1 MKTTFQ
7 FKKAGLLF
15 WLAIFALLPA
25 SSFAED
31 GICASVKIE
40 IRQEMSFERQA
51 FDAVMRINNGF
62 DGITLENV
70 KIEISFTDENG
81 NSVLASSDPNNTTAK
96 FFIGKPS
103 MTKIDDVDGIGK
115 VLPSTTADVHWLIVP
130 AFGASNGLQSGTLY
144 YVGATLSYT
153 INGKEE
159 ETEVSPDYIF
169 VKPMPE
175 LTLDYFLPQDV
186 YGDDTFTDEIEP
198 IVPFTLGV
206 RVSNN
211 GSGTAKSLK
220 IESAQPEII
229 ENEQDLLIG
238 FNIEGCEV
246 NGAPAEPSLLA
257 DFGDI
262 QPKTSG
268 TARWIMTCS
277 LSGKF
282 KNFIAD
288 ISHSDELGGELTSL
302 IKGTPATHTL
312 IHDVTVD
319 IAGRDNIR
327 DFLAKYGDGYKVY
340 ESENIDNDVSNLS
353 ASSSL
358 SGSGDNYTLS
368 ASSTFGFIYVK
379 LTDPKAGAKILKQVS
394 RSDGKIIKPENAWL
408 SKSRLD
414 KSKTWQYFFN
424 LFDTDSTGS
433 YKVIFED
440 KSAEPQPPNLQFI
453 PERTGSEGQQLG
465 FIVEASDPNGTIPL
479 LSASL
484 LPVGAKFTDK
494 KNGKGEFSWTPAIGQ
509 AGKYVITFTASDGM
523 LSASR
528 NAVVIITRA
537 DSDKD
542 GMADYW
548 ELKYF
553 GNLDRDGNGDF
564 DGDGVSDRDEYLTDG
579 AAVPTVSTAEA
590 RAVTSDSA
598 VCGGNVLSDGGAP
611 VIERG
616 VCWSEATPPML
627 EDNRLTDA
635 SSVPG
640 QFSVTLSG
648 LTAGAMYYVRAYAKN
663 SKGISYGTVK
673 KFTTVPVTPAI
684 PVDIDGNGTT
694 DLRDVILAL
703 RIVSGI
709 TPGATV
715 QKAADINGDGKIGM
729 AEAIL
734 ALKAVSEYADIN

>member
-1 MKTTFQ
+1 MKTLNLSEKTVLSV
-7 FKKAGLLF
+7 LL
-15 WLAIFALLPA
+15 ALFLFPI
-25 SSFAED
+25 SCFAED

-51 FDAVMRINNGF
+51 FDAHMRVNNGL

-70 KIEISFTDENG
+70 KTEISFTDENG

-96 FFIGKPS
+96 FFVGKPS
-103 MTKIDDVDGIGK
+103 MTNIDDVDGIGK
-115 VLPSTTADVHWLIVP
+115 IDPSTTADIHWLIVP
-130 AFGASNGLQSGTLY
+130 ALGASNGLQSGTLY
-144 YVGATLSYT
+144 YVGATLTYT
-153 INGKEE
+153 INGEE
-159 ETEVSPDYIF
+159 NITEVSPDYIF

-175 LTLDYFLPQDV
+175 LTLDYFLPEDV

-211 GSGTAKSLK
+211 GTGTAKNLK
-220 IESAQPEII
+220 IESAQPKII
-229 ENEQDLLIG
+229 ENDQELLIG

-246 NGAPAEPSLLA
+246 NGEPATPSLLA

-282 KNFIAD
+282 TNFTAD
-288 ISHSDELGGELTSL
+288 FSHSDELGGELTSL
-302 IKGTPATHTL
+302 LKAADTHTL
-312 IHDVTVD
+312 IHDVLAD
-319 IAGRDNIR
+319 AAGRDNIT
-327 DFLAKYGDGYKVY
+327 DFLAKYGDGYRVY
-340 ESENIDNDVSNLS
+340 ESENIDNDVSDLS

-358 SGSGDNYTLS
+358 SGSGDNYKLS
-368 ASSTFGFIYVK
+368 TSSGIGFIYVK
-379 LTDPKAGAKILKQVS
+379 LTDPKAGAKILKEVV
-394 RSDGKIIKPENAWL
+394 RSDGKVIKPENAWL

-433 YKVIFED
+433 YTVIFED
-440 KSAEPQPPNLQFI
+440 KSAESQPPNLQFI
-453 PERTGSEGQQLG
+453 PERTGNEGQQIG

-479 LSASL
+479 LSASP
-484 LPVGAKFTDK
+484 LPVGAKFADK

-509 AGKYVITFTASDGM
+509 AGKYVITFIASDGT

-528 NAVVIITRA
+528 NAVITITRA

-553 GNLDRDGNGDF
+553 GNLYRDGNGDF

-579 AAVPTVSTAEA
+579 AAPPNVTTAEA
-590 RAVTSDSA
+590 KAVTSYSA
-598 VCGGNVLSDGGAP
+598 VCGGNVLSDGGAV

-616 VCWSEATPPML
+616 VCWSEATPPTL
-627 EDNRLTDA
+627 EDNRLTDV
-635 SSVPG
+635 SSGLG
-640 QFSVTLSG
+640 QFSVTLRG
-648 LTAGAMYYVRAYAKN
+648 LNAGAMYYVRAYAKN

-673 KFTTVPVTPAI
+673 KFTAIPATPAI
-684 PVDIDGNGTT
+684 PVDIDGSGTT

-709 TPGATV
+709 APGAAV
-715 QKAADINGDGKIGM
+715 RKAADINGDLKIGM

-734 ALKAVSEYADIN
+734 ALKAVSEYADKN